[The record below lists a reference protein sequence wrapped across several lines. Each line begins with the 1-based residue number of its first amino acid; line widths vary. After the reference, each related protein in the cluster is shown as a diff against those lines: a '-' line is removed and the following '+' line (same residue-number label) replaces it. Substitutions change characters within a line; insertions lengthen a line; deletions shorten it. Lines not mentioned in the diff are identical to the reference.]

1 ALAGLPL
8 WVAVS
13 GLRGLSS
20 PLLEFKREESREPPR
35 DSDDRSAAPP
45 SSDSTTSTT
54 PGRVRRAA
62 LAHVDRRVER
72 RAQPG
77 ATHANMP
84 SPEPS
89 GAASSPPNSTPAI
102 TYHHATPPHVL
113 SHDGWHT

>member
-20 PLLEFKREESREPPR
+20 PLLEFKREERREPPR

-54 PGRVRRAA
+54 TGRARRAA

-84 SPEPS
+84 SPDRR
-89 GAASSPPNSTPAI
+89 
-102 TYHHATPPHVL
+102 ATPHRHAAAAPTAPLLTPPAARPVTR
-113 SHDGWHT
+113 WVA